1 MGKAKVELNLAGF
14 HALRTSPE
22 MQAILSTKAGE
33 IRNRAGDGFSSG
45 VKAGPKTAVARV
57 WPNGKEGM
65 RAEAKNGAL
74 SKAVGGWGG
83 SSK

>member
-14 HALRTSPE
+14 YGLRTSPE
-22 MQAILSTKAGE
+22 MQNLLATKAGE
-33 IRNRAGDGFSSG
+33 IRSRAGDGFSSG

-83 SSK
+83 NK